1 MTLPHGMF
9 LTLRNA
15 YAKVICRKRLTNQ
28 NAIFHNSGGIDHSIS
43 RLFLTGRMR
52 ELKNISSRMGQ
63 GNWHFPMPNFF
74 DRLKNQNLFK
84 ANLKRYYQLINWTIL
99 NNELTQKR
107 LFFQLNEPE

>member
-1 MTLPHGMF
+1 
-9 LTLRNA
+9 
-15 YAKVICRKRLTNQ
+15 
-28 NAIFHNSGGIDHSIS
+28 
-43 RLFLTGRMR
+43 
-52 ELKNISSRMGQ
+52 MGQ